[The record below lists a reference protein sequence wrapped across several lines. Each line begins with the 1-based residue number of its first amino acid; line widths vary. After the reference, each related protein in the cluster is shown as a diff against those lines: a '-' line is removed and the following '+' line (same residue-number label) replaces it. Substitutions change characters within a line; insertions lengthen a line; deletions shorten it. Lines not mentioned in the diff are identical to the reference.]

1 MIKGRKMSV
10 NESIIKNKVSDRK
23 TNFKNG
29 LGEKEYSNLLRKQSR
44 RRRSTSFEDSEVQV
58 VTCPSCGSTE
68 FFMDTIRSEKS
79 CKKCGLV
86 VEENII
92 DSTFRGTA
100 RDKDGNFH
108 GQNGAPK
115 NMAIHDGGLSTTFDV
130 NKGHF
135 NDKARWYRL
144 RRLNNQ
150 ARVSDPQSRNLARA
164 FTELGVIVSN
174 LSLSKDVRYESV
186 NIYRNA
192 LDEDLIRGRSISK
205 ILVATVYIA
214 CRLCKV
220 PRTLD
225 EVEKATGIN
234 QKTISKNYR
243 FLARKLGIKLTPI
256 SPNDYIPR
264 FASRLGLSSQVEVR
278 SIEIINDAK
287 DLGLTSGKDPASVA
301 AATLY
306 GTSMLFGE
314 RKTQTEIAKTLGVT
328 EVTIRN
334 RFKELNS
341 KLDFV

>member
-1 MIKGRKMSV
+1 MSV
-10 NESIIKNKVSDRK
+10 KESIIKNSVSGSK
-23 TNFKNG
+23 TYFKNEI
-29 LGEKEYSNLLRKQSR
+29 GEKEYSSILRNQSR
-44 RRRSTSFEDSEVQV
+44 RRRASRLESNEVQV
-58 VTCPSCGSTE
+58 VTCPVCGSSE
-68 FFMDTIRSEKS
+68 FFIDNIRSEKS

-86 VEENII
+86 LEENII

-100 RDKDGNFH
+100 RDKEGNFK
-108 GQNGAPK
+108 GQNGAP
-115 NMAIHDGGLSTTFDV
+115 NDITIHDGGLSTTFDI
-130 NKGHF
+130 NKG
-135 NDKARWYRL
+135 NIKDYAKWKRL
-144 RRLNNQ
+144 KRLHN
-150 ARVSDPQSRNLARA
+150 QSRVGDTRDRNLSRA
-164 FTELGVIVSN
+164 FTELGLVISKLA
-174 LSLSKDVRYESV
+174 LSSSVKRESAS
-186 NIYRNA
+186 IYRKA
-192 LDEDLIRGRSISK
+192 LDKDLIRGRSINK
-205 ILVATVYIA
+205 LLVATVYIS

-225 EVEKATGIN
+225 EIEKGTGIN

-243 FLARKLGIKLTPI
+243 FLARELGIKLTPI

-264 FASRLGLSSQVEVR
+264 FASRLGLSSQVEVK
-278 SIEIINDAK
+278 SIEIINQAK

>member
-10 NESIIKNKVSDRK
+10 NESIIKNKVSDRR
-23 TNFKNG
+23 TNFKNE
-29 LGEKEYSNLLRKQSR
+29 LGEKEYSNLLRKQTR
-44 RRRSTSFEDSEVQV
+44 RRRSSFEDSEVQV
-58 VTCPSCGSTE
+58 VTCPVCGSTE
-68 FFMDTIRSEKS
+68 FFLDTVRSEKS

-130 NKGHF
+130 NRGHL

-150 ARVSDPQSRNLARA
+150 ARVSDPQSRNLSRA
-164 FTELGVIVSN
+164 FTELGVSSSN

-214 CRLCKV
+214 CRLCRV

-243 FLARKLGIKLTPI
+243 FLARELGIKLTPI

-264 FASRLGLSSQVEVR
+264 FASRLGLSSQVEVK

-306 GTSMLFGE
+306 GTSMLLGE

-341 KLDFV
+341 KLDFI

>member
-1 MIKGRKMSV
+1 MIKGREMSI
-10 NESIIKNKVSDRK
+10 NESIIKNKASGSR
-23 TNFKNG
+23 TNFKNE
-29 LGEKEYSNLLRKQSR
+29 LGEKEYSNLIMKQSR
-44 RRRSTSFEDSEVQV
+44 RRRSSSFEDSEVQA
-58 VTCPSCGSTE
+58 VTCPVCGSTE
-68 FFMDTIRSEKS
+68 FFMDTVRSEKS

-130 NKGHF
+130 NKGHL
-135 NDKARWYRL
+135 NDKTRWYRL

-150 ARVSDPQSRNLARA
+150 ARVSDSQSRNLARA

-205 ILVATVYIA
+205 LLVATVYIA

-256 SPNDYIPR
+256 SPR
-264 FASRLGLSSQVEVR
+264 CASRLGVSSQVEVR

-334 RFKELNS
+334 RFKELNT

>member
-1 MIKGRKMSV
+1 MSV
-10 NESIIKNKVSDRK
+10 KESIIKNSVSGSK
-23 TNFKNG
+23 TIFKNEI
-29 LGEKEYSNLLRKQSR
+29 GEKEYSSILRNQSR
-44 RRRSTSFEDSEVQV
+44 RRRFSRLESNEVQV
-58 VTCPSCGSTE
+58 VTCPVCGSSE
-68 FFMDTIRSEKS
+68 FFIDNIRSEKS

-86 VEENII
+86 LEENII
-92 DSTFRGTA
+92 DST
-100 RDKDGNFH
+100 
-108 GQNGAPK
+108 NGAP
-115 NMAIHDGGLSTTFDV
+115 NDITIHDGGLSTTFDI
-130 NKGHF
+130 NKG
-135 NDKARWYRL
+135 NIKDYAKWKRL
-144 RRLNNQ
+144 KRLHN
-150 ARVSDPQSRNLARA
+150 QSRVGGTRDRNLSRA
-164 FTELGVIVSN
+164 FTELGLVISKLA
-174 LSLSKDVRYESV
+174 LSSSVKRESAS
-186 NIYRNA
+186 IYRKA
-192 LDEDLIRGRSISK
+192 LDKDLIRGRSISK
-205 ILVATVYIA
+205 LLVATVYIS

-225 EVEKATGIN
+225 EIEKGTGIN

-243 FLARKLGIKLTPI
+243 FLARELGIKLSPI

-264 FASRLGLSSQVEVR
+264 FASRLGLSSQVEVK
-278 SIEIINDAK
+278 SIEIIDQAK

>member
-1 MIKGRKMSV
+1 MSV
-10 NESIIKNKVSDRK
+10 KESIIKNSVSGSK
-23 TNFKNG
+23 TIFKNEI
-29 LGEKEYSNLLRKQSR
+29 GEKEYSSILRNQSR
-44 RRRSTSFEDSEVQV
+44 RRRFSRLESNEVQV
-58 VTCPSCGSTE
+58 VTCPVCGSSE
-68 FFMDTIRSEKS
+68 FFIDNIRSEKS

-86 VEENII
+86 LEENII
-92 DSTFRGTA
+92 DST
-100 RDKDGNFH
+100 
-108 GQNGAPK
+108 GQNGAP
-115 NMAIHDGGLSTTFDV
+115 NDITIHDGGLSTTFDI
-130 NKGHF
+130 NKG
-135 NDKARWYRL
+135 NIKDYATWKRL
-144 RRLNNQ
+144 KRLHN
-150 ARVSDPQSRNLARA
+150 QSRVGGTRDRNLSRA
-164 FTELGVIVSN
+164 FTELGLVISKLA
-174 LSLSKDVRYESV
+174 LSSSVKRESAS
-186 NIYRNA
+186 IYRKA
-192 LDEDLIRGRSISK
+192 LDKDLIRGRSINK
-205 ILVATVYIA
+205 LLVATVYIS

-225 EVEKATGIN
+225 EIEKGTGIN

-243 FLARKLGIKLTPI
+243 FLARELGIKLTPI

-264 FASRLGLSSQVEVR
+264 FASRLGLSSQVEVK
-278 SIEIINDAK
+278 SIEIIDQAK